1 MGIAKRL
8 MEDLQEE
15 RISTAEWECPVC
27 ETPNESYFDVPE
39 VNYSSDDASDYY
51 GIEGFQIECE
61 DCGFKKT
68 GQVSN
73 GAGGLHFD
81 IYGPDGEPIHIE
93 TPGYDEYERL
103 QYEEDYYWEPSDDP
117 NDVFEVT
124 MEGMRNLLHVKS
136 PSEHDK
142 QLLKRV
148 IFSQIIT
155 ALEAYLADTII
166 NLVKGD
172 TDIQHKLY
180 STIKDLKAV
189 KFEASKIIKRPHL
202 PEAYLIHWLQGKS
215 FHNFPMVDELFK
227 AALGISIYDDEAHET
242 LLNEAKDYRHD
253 CVHRNGKTKAGDKL
267 EIFDRAYVDSVASA
281 AENLVLKV
289 EQKVV
294 AYGFKDLRAGLD
306 NKF

>member
-8 MEDLQEE
+8 MEEIEE
-15 RISTAEWECPVC
+15 GRIRTAEWDCPVC
-27 ETPNESYFDVPE
+27 ETPNESYFDVPDI
-39 VNYSSDDASDYY
+39 NFSSDDASDYH
-51 GIEGFQIECE
+51 GVEGFQIECQN
-61 DCGFKKT
+61 CGFKKT

-73 GAGGLHFD
+73 GTGGLHFD
-81 IYGPDGEPIHIE
+81 IYGPNNGPIHIE
-93 TPGYDEYERL
+93 TPGYDEYERQ
-103 QYEEDYYWEPSDDP
+103 QYEGDFYWEPSDDP

-124 MEGMRNLLHVKS
+124 MEGMHNLLQVKS

-180 STIKDLKAV
+180 STIKDLKTV

-202 PEAYLIHWLQGKS
+202 PEAHLINWLQGKS

-227 AALGISIYDDEAHET
+227 AALGISIYEDEAHEK

-267 EIFDRAYVDSVASA
+267 EIFDKTYVESVTSA
-281 AENLVLKV
+281 AESLVIKV

-294 AYGFKDLRAGLD
+294 AYGFKEMGAAFDV
-306 NKF
+306 KF